1 MARIVVLE
9 KKRCWVV
16 GVEKIEGFYDGKRKR
31 RLRCFLVGGR
41 GEDFGIFLE
50 QFGELGSFEFR
61 VVAEQVPGFP
71 DV

>member
-1 MARIVVLE
+1 MMERE
-9 KKRCWVV
+9 KDGC
-16 GVEKIEGFYDGKRKR
+16 GVFW
-31 RLRCFLVGGR
+31 LGG